1 MSHGS
6 EAAGPESVPLDPELL
21 ELPVEPELS
30 ELLDELEPPDLPPA
44 PELPELPEV
53 LVLDAE
59 EDPLV
64 VPDSPASAKE
74 FAGWFVLEV
83 HAGSTA
89 VAARMHRETFD
100 NCSMTIEPRSFVSRV
115 T

>member
-1 MSHGS
+1 MI
-6 EAAGPESVPLDPELL
+6 EAHNDALADLRSRARHRWESDR
-21 ELPVEPELS
+21 LPDGWTRP
-30 ELLDELEPPDLPPA
+30 LPPA